1 MAQESGAANSA
12 LLEALDAA
20 SEGFALYDANDRLAY
35 CNKRYRALIYPDGE
49 EFVGIGQSFET
60 VIRLAAEGGMVL
72 DARGRVTSWVQE
84 RLARHRNPSP
94 PPPPQH
100 RGGPWVHTQ
109 HTPLG

>member
-84 RLARHRNPSP
+84 RLARDRNPRP
-94 PPPPQH
+94 PPGAEQPGR
-100 RGGPWVHTQ
+100 RGVYT
-109 HTPLG
+109 